1 MPLMYA
7 SKYGLRPGA
16 GVVVFET
23 ILLDLRR
30 QLVGKKVLGKVV
42 MLIVGMS
49 YYN

>member
-1 MPLMYA
+1 MPLMYS

-30 QLVGKKVLGKVV
+30 QLVGKKVLGKFF
-42 MLIVGMS
+42 MLIVSMS